1 MLLKVFETKD
11 GCILEVSVKP
21 RSKEFKVVVEES
33 VIVVFCIEDP
43 VKGRVNKELVK
54 ELSRIFHKPVEL
66 VSGFSS
72 RDKRVL
78 IKGVYRCEVDDC
90 LKRV

>member
-1 MLLKVFETKD
+1 LKVFETKD

-21 RSKEFKVVVEES
+21 RSKEFKVVVEENT
-33 VIVVFCIEDP
+33 IVVFCTEDP

-54 ELSRIFHKPVEL
+54 ELSRIFHRPVEL

-78 IKGVYRCEVDDC
+78 IRGVHRCEVDAC

>member
-1 MLLKVFETKD
+1 MKVFETKD

-21 RSKEFKVVVEES
+21 RSKEFKVVVEENA
-33 VIVVFCIEDP
+33 IVVFCKEDP

-54 ELSRIFHKPVEL
+54 ELSRVFHRPVEL

-78 IKGVYRCEVDDC
+78 IRGVHRSEIDAC

>member
-1 MLLKVFETKD
+1 MKVFETKD

-21 RSKEFKVVVEES
+21 RSKEFKVVVEENA
-33 VIVVFCIEDP
+33 IVVFCTEDP

-54 ELSRIFHKPVEL
+54 ELSRIFHRPVEL

-78 IKGVYRCEVDDC
+78 IRGVHRCEVDPC

>member
-1 MLLKVFETKD
+1 MKVFETKD

-21 RSKEFKVVVEES
+21 RSKEFKVVVEENA
-33 VIVVFCIEDP
+33 IVVFCIEDP

-54 ELSRIFHKPVEL
+54 ELSRVFHRPVEL

-78 IKGVYRCEVDDC
+78 IKGVHGCEVDDC

>member
-1 MLLKVFETKD
+1 LKVFETKD

-21 RSKEFKVVVEES
+21 RSREFKVAVEEN
-33 VIVVFCIEDP
+33 VIVVFCTEDP

-54 ELSRIFHKPVEL
+54 ELTRIFHRPVEL

-72 RDKRVL
+72 RDKRLLV
-78 IKGVYRCEVDDC
+78 KGAHKHEVDDW

>member
-1 MLLKVFETKD
+1 LKVFETKD

-21 RSKEFKVVVEES
+21 RSKEFKVVVEENT
-33 VIVVFCIEDP
+33 IVVFCTEDP

-54 ELSRIFHKPVEL
+54 ELSRVFHRPVEL

-78 IKGVYRCEVDDC
+78 IRGVHRSEIDAC

>member
-1 MLLKVFETKD
+1 MKVFETKD

-21 RSKEFKVVVEES
+21 RSKEFKVVVEENA
-33 VIVVFCIEDP
+33 IVVFCIEDP

-54 ELSRIFHKPVEL
+54 ELSRVFHRPVEL

-78 IKGVYRCEVDDC
+78 V
-90 LKRV
+90 KRVERREVEDSLKHV